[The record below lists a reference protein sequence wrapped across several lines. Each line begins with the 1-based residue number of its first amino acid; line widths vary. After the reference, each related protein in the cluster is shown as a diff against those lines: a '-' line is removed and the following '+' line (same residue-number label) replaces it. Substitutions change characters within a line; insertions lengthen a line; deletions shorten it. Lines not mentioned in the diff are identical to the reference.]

1 MNDEHQ
7 DFCVIE
13 SGLIIHKDYPFIAA
27 SPDGVVNCLC
37 CGNGYVE
44 VKCPYKYKDLNIS
57 DIVADS
63 KSYLK
68 RNNNGAICLMETH
81 SYMYQIQTQLLVTE
95 YSYCDFFVYTNKDF
109 IRIRILPNTLIMD
122 EIREKAQHFFIKAIL
137 PELLGK
143 YFTNLE
149 KNECN
154 SSSQETW
161 CYCQLP
167 AEEDDM
173 IGCDNRECN
182 IAWFHLKCL
191 RITNIPKGKW
201 FCPECKKHKA
211 KKGKGQ
217 NM

>member
-37 CGNGYVE
+37 C
-44 VKCPYKYKDLNIS
+44 

-122 EIREKAQHFFIKAIL
+122 EIREKAQHFFIKA
-137 PELLGK
+137 
-143 YFTNLE
+143 
-149 KNECN
+149 
-154 SSSQETW
+154 S
-161 CYCQLP
+161 
-167 AEEDDM
+167 
-173 IGCDNRECN
+173 
-182 IAWFHLKCL
+182 
-191 RITNIPKGKW
+191 
-201 FCPECKKHKA
+201 
-211 KKGKGQ
+211 
-217 NM
+217 